1 MLQDTA
7 TELTLRHGVTPLREV
22 VMTLTI
28 LDPCTGNR
36 VTIEVPAK
44 AQPHRTRRW
53 VLRELD
59 RVTSQ
64 IQKATKQ

>member
-1 MLQDTA
+1 
-7 TELTLRHGVTPLREV
+7 
-22 VMTLTI
+22 MTLTI

-59 RVTSQ
+59 RVTGQ
-64 IQKATKQ
+64 TLKAAKQ

>member
-1 MLQDTA
+1 
-7 TELTLRHGVTPLREV
+7 
-22 VMTLTI
+22 MTLTI

-59 RVTSQ
+59 RVTGE
-64 IQKATKQ
+64 IPTTTKQ